1 VSRRIAV
8 AIWRRRRR
16 RRRRRMR
23 RMSHNCSIPAPTSR
37 PTKMMTTKTT
47 MRASLP

>member
-8 AIWRRRRR
+8 AIWRRR
-16 RRRRRMR
+16 R